1 LIAPAGCRSI
11 LSILSILSIY
21 VLLNGGDLGG
31 IVATRADSGV
41 VFPPDDLEGLLDLA
55 RFMEQHTEPGLLLG
69 PDGEQVPLPAEVYG
83 VLINVVQAMREEKAI
98 SVLPQTQR
106 LTTQEAADFLGI
118 SRPTFVKL
126 LERGE
131 IPFEQPGRH
140 RRVFLS
146 DLFAYLVAAAI
157 REGAQA
163 IVTSNL
169 GDFPSDALVAFDLE
183 AVHPDDF
190 LPDQLDLSPVVVQD
204 VVREQSEHSKAPPLR
219 LWI

>member
-1 LIAPAGCRSI
+1 
-11 LSILSILSIY
+11 
-21 VLLNGGDLGG
+21 
-31 IVATRADSGV
+31 VARADNGV

-55 RFMEQHTEPGLLLG
+55 RFMEQHTEPGMLLG
-69 PDGEQVPLPAEVYG
+69 PDGEWIPLPVEVYG
-83 VLINVVQAMREEKAI
+83 VLVNVVQAMREGKAI

-146 DLFAYLVAAAI
+146 DLLAYQQKRQTERRVTLNKMTEEAS
-157 REGAQA
+157 GAS
-163 IVTSNL
+163 IYGGSPDNYST
-169 GDFPSDALVAFDLE
+169 ALRVERKGLARNR
-183 AVHPDDF
+183 
-190 LPDQLDLSPVVVQD
+190 S
-204 VVREQSEHSKAPPLR
+204 
-219 LWI
+219 